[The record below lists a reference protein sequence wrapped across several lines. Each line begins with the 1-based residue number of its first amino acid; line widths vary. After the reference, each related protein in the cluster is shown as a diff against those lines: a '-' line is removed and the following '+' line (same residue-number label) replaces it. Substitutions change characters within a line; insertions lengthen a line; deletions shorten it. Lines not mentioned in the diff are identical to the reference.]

1 MTLPSTPPPAPSG
14 QRGTNWG
21 KIALFGCLGIV
32 VLTLVIGIIGGGAYF
47 LLRDDGGAG
56 GGETVLYRS
65 ADHTFS
71 GVRAE
76 NFVDFS
82 FRYPAHWEVVEDE
95 SSDTPN
101 FVKVESKTDDN
112 FTVENFAVGY
122 ITGDLHAP
130 AILQQLEDQLISQL
144 TGGFPNFQRVMNGP
158 TTIAE
163 RQGRFFT
170 FMGHLETEERGDLE
184 YYGRVVLLPVTR
196 DRGLVMLAFA
206 TELSPS
212 VEGPAQVGERG
223 ELAGVFES
231 FEVVGAPAAGGG
243 GRVEPEAATTETFPG
258 LTVLPSWTAL
268 GSYPGELGAG
278 DPLRDDGTL
287 YDAYQLVLET
297 GRSFTLTLESED
309 FDAYLTVVSPS
320 GAITNDDDS
329 AGGTNARISMVADEA
344 GAWTFLA
351 NTLRPGE
358 SGEYLLRLEAGT
370 GN

>member
-21 KIALFGCLGIV
+21 KIALFGCLGLVAFTI
-32 VLTLVIGIIGGGAYF
+32 VIGIVAAGAY
-47 LLRDDGGAG
+47 LLMRDDGGGG
-56 GGETVLYRS
+56 GGETVQYRS
-65 ADHTFS
+65 ADHAFS

-101 FVKVESKTDDN
+101 FVKVENKTDDN
-112 FTVENFAVGY
+112 FTIENIAVGY

-130 AILQQLEDQLISQL
+130 AMIQLLEDQIISQL
-144 TGGFPNFQRVMNGP
+144 AGDFPNFQRVMTGP
-158 TTIAE
+158 TTIAGHE
-163 RQGRFFT
+163 GRFFT

-196 DRGLVMLAFA
+196 DRGVVIMAFA
-206 TELSPS
+206 TGLST
-212 VEGPAQVGERG
+212 VEGPAEVGERG

-231 FEVVGAPAAGGG
+231 FAVGAGGAAAGGVQG
-243 GRVEPEAATTETFPG
+243 GEQPPAT
-258 LTVLPSWTAL
+258 L
-268 GSYPGELGAG
+268 SYPGLEVLDAGTVWTSQAGRLEAG
-278 DPLRDDGTL
+278 DPVRDDGTL
-287 YDAYQLVLET
+287 YDAYQIMLQP
-297 GRSFTLTLESED
+297 GRPLTATLTSGA

-320 GAITNDDDS
+320 GATTNDDDS
-329 AGGTNARISMVADEA
+329 GGGTNARVSLVTDEA
-344 GAWTFLA
+344 GPWTILA
-351 NTLRPGE
+351 NTLRSGE
-358 SGEYLLRLEAGT
+358 SGDYELVVEAPA

>member
-14 QRGTNWG
+14 QRGTQWG
-21 KIALFGCLGIV
+21 KIALFGCLGLA
-32 VLTLVIGIIGGGAYF
+32 VLTLVIGVIGVGAYF
-47 LLRDDGGAG
+47 LMRDDGTG
-56 GGETVLYRS
+56 GTGETVQYRS
-65 ADHTFS
+65 ADHAFS

-82 FRYPAHWEVVEDE
+82 FRYPAHWQVLEDE

-101 FVKVESKTDDN
+101 FVKVENRTDDN
-112 FTVENFAVGY
+112 FTVENLAVGY

-130 AILQQLEDQLISQL
+130 AMLQMLEDQLISQL
-144 TGGFPNFQRVMNGP
+144 AGGFPNFQRVMTGP
-158 TTIAE
+158 TTIAGRE
-163 RQGRFFT
+163 GRFFT
-170 FMGHLETEERGDLE
+170 FTGHFETEERGDVE

-196 DRGLVMLAFA
+196 DRGLALVAFA

-231 FEVVGAPAAGGG
+231 FEVGGAPAAGGG
-243 GRVEPEAATTETFPG
+243 QAAPEVAAAETFPG
-258 LTVLPSWTAL
+258 LTVLPAWTAT
-268 GSYPGELGAG
+268 GTYAGELVAG

-287 YDAYQLVLET
+287 YDAYQIVLEA
-297 GRSFTLTLESED
+297 GRSFTVTLESGD

-320 GAITNDDDS
+320 GTLTSDDDS
-329 AGGTNARISMVADEA
+329 GGGTNARVSMVADEA

-351 NTLRPGE
+351 NTLRNGE
-358 SGEYLLRLEAGT
+358 SGAYRLLVEAPPG
-370 GN
+370 G